1 MFYGNDPRP
10 GDNQEHP
17 IKVEKDEYVVNR
29 NAARKHR
36 SLLDYINFV
45 DEPRYDNKEMAHS
58 SIDEAISLNTL
69 SGMQEGGMSG
79 YQDVGD
85 VKAYIDSS
93 DSSVVVANPKQ
104 SKMFDEIVNSVTF
117 APKTSK
123 KYQLE
128 TIIDM
133 LNNPDKYK
141 EDVDADFPVTG
152 ESIGAVDSLA
162 SYMSKF
168 NKDIDFMGYGDEEAG
183 ILEQFGRPE
192 FRRAGRT
199 AQDEGFIMNE
209 EEIGKALNYLAKR
222 HQERTLGMG
231 VRGMQDGGS
240 TYGYG
245 SQVSTSPTFEDL
257 YAYAGIEPSPEQR
270 AKFEG
275 NFRYD
280 PSREEGTIDD
290 YIRGVENLQ
299 KTGQGTLRSA
309 GVKSRAAGAG
319 FGGFGKREEMQDLAG
334 SAARS
339 EYSSGLGQAQQ
350 DRFESIRG
358 QRESW
363 MTEAMG
369 ELGRIEELGG
379 TDVYEE
385 PTEPPNFLTGQGDS
399 NPEGWTGGTP
409 TAGTNFTDTNG
420 VSWRFVDIPG
430 VGGLWQEQT

>member
-1 MFYGNDPRP
+1 
-10 GDNQEHP
+10 
-17 IKVEKDEYVVNR
+17 
-29 NAARKHR
+29 
-36 SLLDYINFV
+36 
-45 DEPRYDNKEMAHS
+45 
-58 SIDEAISLNTL
+58 
-69 SGMQEGGMSG
+69 MQHGGMSG
-79 YQDVGD
+79 YQDGGD

-141 EDVDADFPVTG
+141 EGVDADFPVTG
-152 ESIGAVDSLA
+152 ESIGAVDSL
-162 SYMSKF
+162 SMYMNKF
-168 NKDIDFMGYGDEEAG
+168 NQDRNFMGYDEEEAG
-183 ILEQFGRPE
+183 ILEKFGRPE

-199 AQDEGFIMNE
+199 AQDEGFIMNK
-209 EEIGKALNYLAKR
+209 EEINKALNYLAER
-222 HQERTLGMG
+222 HQQGTLGMG
-231 VRGMQDGGS
+231 ASGMQSGGS

-257 YAYAGIEPSPEQR
+257 YSYAGIEPSPEQR

-280 PSREEGTIDD
+280 PSREEGTIAD
-290 YIRGVENLQ
+290 YMRGVENLQ
-299 KTGQGTLRSA
+299 ETGQGALRSA

-319 FGGFGKREEMQDLAG
+319 FGGFGKREEMQDVAG

-363 MTEAMG
+363 MTDAMG

-385 PTEPPNFLTGQGDS
+385 PTEAPNFLTGQGDS

-409 TAGTNFTDTNG
+409 TTGTNFTDTNG
-420 VSWRFVDIPG
+420 VSWNFVDIPG
-430 VGGLWQEQT
+430 VGGMWQEQT